1 MQETQGSDID
11 SQATVS
17 IPESRC
23 DNYPEYLRDTFGYAY
38 DATDR
43 VPLASRESHLSWL
56 DASSDELESAELDEM
71 NDFVR
76 LGVCRGFLNAGRTDQ
91 FVDVTRRLLDTPR
104 DHRAV
109 RYTELPLLVASI
121 LGESGRPEDGL
132 DFLRDYDE
140 LAETEA
146 DRREYL
152 LFRGRLFLQSGRP
165 DEANTAFHQACE
177 ISDEPE
183 TRLDITAVC
192 AQAEADDVA
201 VTWLDKAESLARNQN
216 DSALLV
222 DIDVWRER
230 LTR

>member
-1 MQETQGSDID
+1 MQEPQNPDID
-11 SQATVS
+11 NQSTVS

-43 VPLASRESHLSWL
+43 VSLASRESHHSWL
-56 DASSDELESAELDEM
+56 DASADELQSAELDEM

-76 LGVCRGFLNAGRTDQ
+76 LGVCRGFLNAGHTDQ
-91 FVDVTRRLLDTPR
+91 FVQVTRRLLDTPR
-104 DHRAV
+104 DHQAV
-109 RYTELPLLVASI
+109 RYPELPLLVASL
-121 LGESGRPEDGL
+121 LGESERPEDGL
-132 DFLRDYDE
+132 DFLQDYDD
-140 LAETEA
+140 LAEKEA

-152 LFRGRLFLQSGRP
+152 LFRGRLLLQSGRP

-192 AQAEADDVA
+192 AQAEADNLAAD
-201 VTWLDKAESLARNQN
+201 WLEKAESLAKNRN

-222 DIDVWRER
+222 DIDIWREQ
-230 LTR
+230 LSS